1 MSLAPY
7 CLWWPN
13 NVTSIKWQEYRVK
26 GRDKT
31 PQSNALAFQDRAN
44 GKDGEGKVSA
54 TVQHSEC
61 GLHLHNN
68 TDVTAM
74 RKHAEGKE
82 PCRPSKQKQGLRM
95 EGAQHQKSQSLV
107 LSTTTNISQIKR
119 QNLVSY
125 LSLHAG
131 ATHPDGRSY
140 TQRHQGSLWDQY
152 SPPLPSLISIIH
164 QENEGTSPS
173 GH

>member
-1 MSLAPY
+1 M
-7 CLWWPN
+7 
-13 NVTSIKWQEYRVK
+13 TSIKWQGYRVEGK
-26 GRDKT
+26 DKT

-44 GKDGEGKVSA
+44 GTDGEGKVSA

-61 GLHLHNN
+61 GLHLHNI
-68 TDVTAM
+68 TEVTAM
-74 RKHAEGKE
+74 RKRAEGKE

-125 LSLHAG
+125 LKVSIQGPH
-131 ATHPDGRSY
+131 
-140 TQRHQGSLWDQY
+140 TQMGGVTLKGIRGLSETNT
-152 SPPLPSLISIIH
+152 PPHS
-164 QENEGTSPS
+164 QV
-173 GH
+173 